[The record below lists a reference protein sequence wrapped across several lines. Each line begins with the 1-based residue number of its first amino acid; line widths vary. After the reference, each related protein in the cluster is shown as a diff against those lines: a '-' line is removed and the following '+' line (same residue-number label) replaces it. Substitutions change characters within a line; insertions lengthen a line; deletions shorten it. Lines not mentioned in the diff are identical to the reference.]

1 GNFYEAH
8 QMYHSVCQR
17 LVTQQKPADAV
28 TLLYAGAVELL
39 NAKQIGSG
47 SDLGL
52 RMIDLFESEKMA
64 VDTESRKKVLDIFQ
78 AFHERQNT
86 YCEDF
91 VRRSMKWS
99 GTNGEFPTGD
109 QQLHH
114 AMGTRYFK
122 EKEYYNAEHHF
133 ALGTL
138 DSAKAMGRMAYQ
150 WSQEG
155 YFEDAGYFIARGA
168 LALKT
173 NRSELQISRSK
184 KHQKAYIA
192 YQNFLTELTENK
204 PDDVDSDI
212 QFNPTTGAADTL
224 TLTKHPLSNFIALLL
239 IIIQRDGK
247 EEFVKLMNEYKPEVY
262 GFDPYLAVLFERVA
276 GIYFGLG
283 PKKQPN
289 PMAVS
294 TLSSRYNIYLSTL
307 FTGTYEDVCLSQLMS
322 NGMRQSLEP
331 VFVLKQN
338 KSVLLCIR
346 FASALFVSSTCLPAT
361 ASTKIQ
367 KL

>member
-1 GNFYEAH
+1 MAARARGNRGGGGKGVEEVVTKLKKSVEEGNFYEAH

-28 TLLYAGAVELL
+28 TLLYSGAVELL

-78 AFHERQNT
+78 AFQDRQNT

-99 GTNGEFPTGD
+99 GGAGECPTGD

-133 ALGTL
+133 ALGTD
-138 DSAKAMGRMAYQ
+138 DSAKALGRMAFQ

-155 YFEDAGYFIARGA
+155 YYEDAGYFIARGA
-168 LALKT
+168 LAYLAQKKLHKAHLAYT
-173 NRSELQISRSK
+173 TFVAEL
-184 KHQKAYIA
+184 AA
-192 YQNFLTELTENK
+192 AN
-204 PDDVDSDI
+204 PDDVDSI
-212 QFNPTTGAADTL
+212 IPFNPTTGTNDNL
-224 TLTKHPLSNFIALLL
+224 TMTKHSLSNFIGILLF
-239 IIIQRDGK
+239 IVQRDGK
-247 EEFVKLMNEYKPEVY
+247 DEFLRLMQEYKPEVY
-262 GFDPYLAVLFERVA
+262 GFDPYLAQLFERIA

-289 PMAVS
+289 PMA
-294 TLSSRYNIYLSTL
+294 
-307 FTGTYEDVCLSQLMS
+307 ELMKMFS
-322 NGMRQSLEP
+322 G
-331 VFVLKQN
+331 
-338 KSVLLCIR
+338 
-346 FASALFVSSTCLPAT
+346 
-361 ASTKIQ
+361 
-367 KL
+367 